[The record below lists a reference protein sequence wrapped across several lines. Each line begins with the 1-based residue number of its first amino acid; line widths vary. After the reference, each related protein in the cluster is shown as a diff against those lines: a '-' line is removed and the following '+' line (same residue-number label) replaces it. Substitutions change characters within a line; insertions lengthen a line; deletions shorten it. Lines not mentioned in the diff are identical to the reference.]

1 MSLIQNRENLSDQ
14 ILERRFIRRVL
25 QNSSRD
31 IDKAQRSY
39 MSSRGFENNDWY
51 AGRDF
56 RVTENELGYT
66 HLKKHRFVDM
76 KSRTSKKGKNRKKS
90 HPIHNKIIWG
100 HYNDMIKQLH
110 FGFTNAVKEEL
121 RNLQD

>member
-1 MSLIQNRENLSDQ
+1 MSLLQSRENLSQQ

-25 QNSSRD
+25 QDSSKD
-31 IDKAQRSY
+31 IDKAQRNY
-39 MSSRGFENNDWY
+39 MSGRGFENNDWFS
-51 AGRDF
+51 GRGF
-56 RVTENELGYT
+56 QVTENELGYT

-76 KSRTSKKGKNRKKS
+76 KKRTSKKGTNRKKS

-100 HYNDMIKQLH
+100 HYNNVIKELH

-121 RNLQD
+121 RNLQE